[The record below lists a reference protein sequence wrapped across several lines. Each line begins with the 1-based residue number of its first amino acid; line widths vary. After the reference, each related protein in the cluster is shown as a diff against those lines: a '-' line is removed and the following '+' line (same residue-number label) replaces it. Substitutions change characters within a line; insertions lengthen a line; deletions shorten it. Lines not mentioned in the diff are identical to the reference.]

1 MSGLIICTLVF
12 NVYLPF
18 RTHQILAHFTAKKA
32 EAHTHTQLLFRSST
46 VLKPL
51 YKASNGKSLIFALVP
66 KDGVMAMSNPG
77 PQKSLT
83 KANEMK
89 QPMKTEP
96 QGDTTTEP
104 IDSQQLLFCIQKYKL
119 VQEQG
124 FHMNPV
130 ILRTKHAK
138 PTLNA
143 CWGIT

>member
-1 MSGLIICTLVF
+1 MYIYPLELTR
-12 NVYLPF
+12 YW
-18 RTHQILAHFTAKKA
+18 HILQLRRRK
-32 EAHTHTQLLFRSST
+32 HTHTQLLFRSST

-130 ILRTKHAK
+130 ILRRKHTK